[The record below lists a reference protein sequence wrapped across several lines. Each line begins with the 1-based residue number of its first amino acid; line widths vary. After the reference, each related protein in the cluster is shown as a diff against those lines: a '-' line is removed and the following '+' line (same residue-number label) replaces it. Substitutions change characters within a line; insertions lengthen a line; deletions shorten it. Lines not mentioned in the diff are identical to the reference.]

1 MADQPSLSAIVG
13 EVLGGI
19 QEERQK
25 AVALHDWVR
34 ESVPFGFNKYFD
46 AAKPEET
53 LACGRGHGNPK
64 SRLMAALFRAVGFD
78 CYQHFVVIPKKI
90 LEETLPSNLYWMLP
104 PEISHSFVEV
114 RVEGWWCRIDSFI
127 LDTPLL
133 QAGTARLR
141 REGRQMGYGVRL
153 GATNTWDG
161 RGDAFSQFSE
171 DLMIEDHGR
180 VPDLE
185 VYLQEGR
192 YRNKAFG
199 ISMNTVF
206 RLMGTRRM
214 GTINNNLDRIR
225 RLGWVDMASGI
236 KHRPG

>member
-1 MADQPSLSAIVG
+1 MADQPSLSVIVG
-13 EVLGGI
+13 EVLGGV
-19 QEERQK
+19 QDERQK

-34 ESVPFGFNKYFD
+34 EAVPFGFNKYFD
-46 AAKPEET
+46 AAKPEDT

-64 SRLMAALFRAVGFD
+64 SRLMAALFRAAGFE
-78 CYQHFVVIPKKI
+78 CCQHFVVIPKTI
-90 LEETLPSNLYWMLP
+90 LQDALPSNPYWLLP

-133 QAGTARLR
+133 RAVTARLR
-141 REGRQMGYGVRL
+141 REGRQMGYGSWL

-161 RGDAFSQFSE
+161 REDAFSQFSE

-180 VPDLE
+180 VPDPE
-185 VYLQEGR
+185 AYLQEGR

-199 ISMNTVF
+199 ISMNMIF
-206 RLMGTRRM
+206 RLMGARRM
-214 GTINNNLDRIR
+214 RPINDNLDRIR
-225 RLGWVDMASGI
+225 RLGWVDLASSI
-236 KHRPG
+236 SR